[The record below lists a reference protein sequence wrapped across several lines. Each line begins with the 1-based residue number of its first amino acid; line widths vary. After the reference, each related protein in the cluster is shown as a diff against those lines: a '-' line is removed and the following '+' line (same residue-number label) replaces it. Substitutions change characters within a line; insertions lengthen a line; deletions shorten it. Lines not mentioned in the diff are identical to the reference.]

1 MFFDPF
7 IPRGKQ
13 QKKLQ
18 DHEEYM
24 AKKELLIENE
34 RLTKQLKELNTKCD
48 LRNNDLLN
56 HFIKSSTKET
66 HLREYVDELTDKL
79 FEGDVK
85 YATEYDKKI
94 CELHSEIIQ
103 TIENIQDK
111 VKKEI
116 EKTKGE
122 MEKELGERFA
132 EAELKQRKL
141 MDIKVDQQKKVF
153 DRMNYTKSELEKIV
167 KKFSETNS
175 MCEKLAKENEKL
187 KLDLETSINL
197 NKMLEKQLMKLQKEN
212 NRVEADYND
221 IANNFVEEN
230 NNESKSLRT
239 KMFNKDFE
247 QKVKINNNNFKP
259 LENFKQNKSQNPY
272 KIFDSIPIN
281 NINKNDKALST
292 EKLNNINIYTNTHT
306 NTNANE
312 KSDLY
317 LKNKIST
324 RGISANTY
332 RENLTPNQI
341 EIKNLK
347 IELEKTQKEYNKIYK
362 KYIESQKIKT
372 DAQQLLQKCIED
384 VQIQLSQTNLKYNE
398 QIQNGRLP
406 EDESN
411 NIKDLKK
418 SLEQKLKVLTF
429 IYDNGIQNLKS
440 HKTGLFYVK

>member
-1 MFFDPF
+1 MFFDAF
-7 IPRGKQ
+7 IPKGKQ

-34 RLTKQLKELNTKCD
+34 KLTKQLKELSTKCD

-132 EAELKQRKL
+132 EAELKQKKL

-212 NRVEADYND
+212 NRVENDYNN
-221 IANNFVEEN
+221 IANNYVEEN
-230 NNESKSLRT
+230 SNENKSLRT
-239 KMFNKDFE
+239 MMFNKDF
-247 QKVKINNNNFKP
+247 QSKIKLNNFKQ
-259 LENFKQNKSQNPY
+259 LESFQKSKKQNPY
-272 KIFDSIPIN
+272 KIFDSLPIK
-281 NINKNDKALST
+281 NINRNENEKFFST
-292 EKLNNINIYTNTHT
+292 GKLNNFYTNTHT
-306 NTNANE
+306 NTNVNE
-312 KSDLY
+312 KSDIY
-317 LKNKIST
+317 VKNKINE
-324 RGISANTY
+324 RAVSANTY
-332 RENLTPNQI
+332 RDNLTPNQM
-341 EIKNLK
+341 EIKELK

-372 DAQQLLQKCIED
+372 EAQQLLQKCIED
-384 VQIQLSQTNLKYNE
+384 IQIQLSQTNMKYNE
-398 QIQNGRLP
+398 QMQNGNLS
-406 EDESN
+406 EEENS
-411 NIKDLKK
+411 NIKSLIT

>member
-1 MFFDPF
+1 MFFDAF
-7 IPRGKQ
+7 IPKGKQ

-18 DHEEYM
+18 ETEEYIV
-24 AKKELLIENE
+24 KKKLLIENE
-34 RLTKQLKELNTKCD
+34 KLTKQLKELNEKCD
-48 LRNNDLLN
+48 LRNNDLLT

-66 HLREYVDELTDKL
+66 HLKEYVDELTDKL

-103 TIENIQDK
+103 TIENIQEK

-132 EAELKQRKL
+132 EAEMKQRKL
-141 MDIKVDQQKKVF
+141 MDIKVEQQKKVF
-153 DRMNYTKSELEKIV
+153 DRMNYTKNELEKIV
-167 KKFSETNS
+167 KKFSETNN
-175 MCEKLAKENEKL
+175 MCEKLAKENDKL

-212 NRVEADYND
+212 NRVQTDYNN
-221 IANNFVEEN
+221 IANNLIEEN
-230 NNESKSLRT
+230 NENKSLRT
-239 KMFNKDFE
+239 MMLNKDFQ
-247 QKVKINNNNFKP
+247 QKSKINTYIKP
-259 LENFKQNKSQNPY
+259 LENLQIPKKENPY
-272 KIFDSIPIN
+272 KLFDSLPIN
-281 NINKNDKALST
+281 NINKNEKTYSL
-292 EKLNNINIYTNTHT
+292 EKLNNIYTNIHT
-306 NTNANE
+306 NANMNKNE

-317 LKNKIST
+317 LKNKKNK
-324 RGISANTY
+324 RGVSANTY
-332 RENLTPNQI
+332 REKLTPNQI

-347 IELEKTQKEYNKIYK
+347 MEVEKTQKEYNKIYK

-384 VQIQLSQTNLKYNE
+384 VQIQLSQTNVKYNE
-398 QIQNGRLP
+398 QIQNGKLS
-406 EDESN
+406 EEEN
-411 NIKDLKK
+411 KNIKLLIA

-440 HKTGLFYVK
+440 NKTGLFYVK

>member
-24 AKKELLIENE
+24 AKKELLKENE
-34 RLTKQLKELNTKCD
+34 KLTKQLKELNTKCD

-85 YATEYDKKI
+85 FATEYDKKI
-94 CELHSEIIQ
+94 CELHSEIIL
-103 TIENIQDK
+103 TIENIQEK

-132 EAELKQRKL
+132 EAEIKQRKL
-141 MDIKVDQQKKVF
+141 MDVKVDQQKKVF
-153 DRMNYTKSELEKIV
+153 DRMNYTKNELEKIV

-175 MCEKLAKENEKL
+175 MCEKLAKENDKL

-197 NKMLEKQLMKLQKEN
+197 NKLLEKQLMKLQKEN
-212 NRVEADYND
+212 DRVEADYNQ
-221 IANNFVEEN
+221 IANNLIEEKS
-230 NNESKSLRT
+230 NNESQNLRT
-239 KMFNKDFE
+239 KLFNKDFQ
-247 QKVKINNNNFKP
+247 QKIKNKNNIKP
-259 LENFKQNKSQNPY
+259 LESFKQNKNQNPY
-272 KIFDSIPIN
+272 KIFESIPIN
-281 NINKNDKALST
+281 NNNKNEKAISS
-292 EKLNNINIYTNTHT
+292 EKLINLYTDSKAI
-306 NTNANE
+306 ANE
-312 KSDLY
+312 KSDTNI
-317 LKNKIST
+317 KKKIVG
-324 RGISANTY
+324 RGLSANTL
-332 RENLTPNQI
+332 RDNLTPNQL

-384 VQIQLSQTNLKYNE
+384 VQIQLSQTNTKYNE
-398 QIQNGRLP
+398 LIQSGKQN
-406 EDESN
+406 EEETNDVMS
-411 NIKDLKK
+411 LKK
-418 SLEQKLKVLTF
+418 TLEQKLKVLTF

-440 HKTGLFYVK
+440 HKTGLFYKK